1 MNVNSGGKQPLMR
14 PGYYL
19 KDNIRF
25 KQHMVFTGGPKAGQA
40 KGLKV
45 VCEERFGTEAIQ
57 GMFMPPM
64 GLSKSLKKNNT
75 RNTLGLSCA
84 KLSSALSKVFR
95 LERL

>member
-64 GLSKSLKKNNT
+64 GLSKSLKKNNK
-75 RNTLGLSCA
+75 RDKLGLSCA
-84 KLSSALSKVFR
+84 KLKWKTT
-95 LERL
+95 

>member
-57 GMFMPPM
+57 GMFNVLATH
-64 GLSKSLKKNNT
+64 GSLKIFK
-75 RNTLGLSCA
+75 
-84 KLSSALSKVFR
+84 K
-95 LERL
+95 E